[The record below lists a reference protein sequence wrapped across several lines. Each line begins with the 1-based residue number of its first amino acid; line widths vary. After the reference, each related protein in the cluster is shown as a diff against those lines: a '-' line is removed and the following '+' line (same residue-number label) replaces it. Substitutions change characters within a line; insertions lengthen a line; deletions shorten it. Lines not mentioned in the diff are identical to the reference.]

1 MPALHTLEVSS
12 REILKPQ
19 LDLGGVA
26 TLLDLVDNQ
35 PNEEVFIH
43 ACNVLATS
51 GRPDTSGPDVSQA
64 DRTYRGGDRKCRLG
78 DRIRKGHARGIH
90 RTRFEQSLT

>member
-43 ACNVLATS
+43 G
-51 GRPDTSGPDVSQA
+51 GRPGLDIPQLEEKFFSSQP
-64 DRTYRGGDRKCRLG
+64 T
-78 DRIRKGHARGIH
+78 
-90 RTRFEQSLT
+90 E

>member
-43 ACNVLATS
+43 G
-51 GRPDTSGPDVSQA
+51 GRTWARHPT
-64 DRTYRGGDRKCRLG
+64 TGGDFFSSQPTK
-78 DRIRKGHARGIH
+78 
-90 RTRFEQSLT
+90 